1 MNEALLNS
9 SQTPQAAS
17 QWLVSADCGLS
28 LLKVE
33 GPERLAFLQRLL
45 SNDLALA
52 AGQGRCAYFLN
63 VQGRPLVWFGVFET
77 ASFAWLVVES
87 SYAAQAFRE
96 LDMLHFGEKLKIH
109 SQPVAP
115 LLHLNPP
122 ASKCPTLAV
131 WSCTEQWIR
140 LPYFGGQSYL
150 EIPEG
155 DVQSTSEALVHEGAQ
170 SASADLLREL
180 RFRSMSISL
189 AEVPEKTLF
198 LEIASSSDY
207 SETKGCYPGQEVV
220 ARTLHRGHINKRL
233 LLLEGDAPG
242 LSAGA
247 ALNGEAGT
255 AVGTVLAVCQP
266 TSGPSLAFA
275 IVRRGNW
282 EPGTE
287 LRSDD
292 GMSVRVVRDKG

>member
-9 SQTPQAAS
+9 SKTPQAAS
-17 QWLVSADCGLS
+17 EWLVSADCGLS

-52 AGQGRCAYFLN
+52 AGQGRSAYFLN

-77 ASFAWLVVES
+77 GSFVWLVIES
-87 SYAAQAFRE
+87 SYAEQAFRE

-109 SQPVAP
+109 AQPIAAV
-115 LLHLNPP
+115 LHLNPSS
-122 ASKCPTLAV
+122 SKCPALSA
-131 WSCTEQWIR
+131 WSCTERWIR
-140 LPYFGGQSYL
+140 LPYFGDQSYL
-150 EIPEG
+150 EIPDSEI
-155 DVQSTSEALVHEGAQ
+155 QSAVEALVIEGAQ
-170 SASADLLREL
+170 TASAALLREL
-180 RFRSMSISL
+180 RFKSMCISL
-189 AEVPEKTLF
+189 AEVPDKTLF
-198 LEIASSSDY
+198 LEIASTSDY

-233 LLLEGDAPG
+233 LLLEGQAPG
-242 LSAGA
+242 LSPGA

-255 AVGTVLAVCQP
+255 AIGNVLAVCQP
-266 TSGPSLAFA
+266 TSGPTLAFA
-275 IVRRGNW
+275 IVRRGHW
-282 EPGTE
+282 GPGTE

-292 GMSVRVVRDKG
+292 GMSLRVVRDKG